1 MPDLSK
7 AALDALV
14 ASNLRE
20 SPPAIS
26 APESEKKGVSKW
38 AQLAMLAGHGIDA
51 GTTIHALN
59 NGAEEANPI
68 YGKQPSAGKV
78 LGIKAGSAA
87 LQALMQHFIG
97 KKSPGVANALGYGTG
112 AALGAVGINNMINAN
127 KSNK

>member
-14 ASNLRE
+14 AANLRE
-20 SPPAIS
+20 SPPTIS
-26 APESEKKGVSKW
+26 APADEKKGVSKW
-38 AQLAMLAGHGIDA
+38 AQLASIAGHGIDA

-59 NGAEEANPI
+59 KGAMEGNPL
-68 YGKQPSAGKV
+68 YGEQPSAGKV

-112 AALGAVGINNMINAN
+112 IGLGAIGINNMINAN